1 MNLPQ
6 LRIAAVDDHPVVLA
20 GLQAVEAASAGEMLI
35 VHAVTDSDDL
45 FERLE
50 RQPVDVVLV
59 DLQLKDGLKGPEVVA
74 KLDAINVPS
83 VVYTA
88 ELRPLPIRR
97 AMAAGALG
105 LALKNDPIEGLIHT
119 IRAAA
124 GHEFAV
130 SSQLAH
136 VLIKDDTLTPRLAPR
151 EIEVLEL
158 LHQGI
163 PRKSVG
169 RLMTPPASDSTVDT
183 YLRRVSA
190 KYRQLGR
197 TVHGVPDALGHAER
211 DGYFEGL
218 ETTEH

>member
-1 MNLPQ
+1 MNFQ
-6 LRIAAVDDHPVVLA
+6 VLRVAAVDDHPVLLA
-20 GLQAVEAASAGEMLI
+20 GLQAVESFSIGELQLL
-35 VHAVTDSDDL
+35 HAVTEPDEL
-45 FERLE
+45 FERI
-50 RQPVDVVLV
+50 RTRPVDVVLV

-74 KLDAINVPS
+74 QLDELGVPS

-105 LALKNDPIEGLIHT
+105 LALKNDPMDGLIRT

-124 GHEFAV
+124 AGEFAV

-136 VLIKDDTLTPRLAPR
+136 VLIKDVSLTPRLAPR

-169 RLMTPPASDSTVDT
+169 RLMNPPASDSTVDT
-183 YLRRVSA
+183 YLRRVSG

-197 TVHGVPDALGHAER
+197 TVNGVPDALGHAER
-211 DGYFEGL
+211 DGYFES
-218 ETTEH
+218 

>member
-1 MNLPQ
+1 MNFQ
-6 LRIAAVDDHPVVLA
+6 VLRAAAVDDHPVVLA
-20 GLQAVEAASAGEMLI
+20 GLQAVESFSIGELQL
-35 VHAVTDSDDL
+35 VHAVTEPDEL
-45 FERLE
+45 FERI
-50 RQPVDVVLV
+50 RNRPVDVVLV

-74 KLDAINVPS
+74 QLDELGVPS

-105 LALKNDPIEGLIHT
+105 LALKNDPMDGLIRT

-124 GHEFAV
+124 AGEFAV

-136 VLIKDDTLTPRLAPR
+136 VLIKDDSLTPRLAPR

-169 RLMTPPASDSTVDT
+169 RLMNPPASDSTVDT
-183 YLRRVSA
+183 YLRRVSG

-197 TVHGVPDALGHAER
+197 TVNGVPDALGHAER
-211 DGYFEGL
+211 DGYFES
-218 ETTEH
+218 

>member
-1 MNLPQ
+1 MNFQ
-6 LRIAAVDDHPVVLA
+6 VLRVAAVDDHPVVLA
-20 GLQAVEAASAGEMLI
+20 GLQAVESFSIGELQL
-35 VHAVTDSDDL
+35 VHAVTEPDEL
-45 FERLE
+45 FERI
-50 RQPVDVVLV
+50 RNRPVDVVLV

-74 KLDAINVPS
+74 QLDELGVPS

-105 LALKNDPIEGLIHT
+105 LALKNDPMDGLIRT

-124 GHEFAV
+124 AGEFAV

-136 VLIKDDTLTPRLAPR
+136 VLIKDVSLTPRLAPR

-169 RLMTPPASDSTVDT
+169 RLMNPPASDSTVDT
-183 YLRRVSA
+183 YLRRVSG

-197 TVHGVPDALGHAER
+197 TVNGVPDALGHAER
-211 DGYFEGL
+211 DGYFES
-218 ETTEH
+218 

>member
-1 MNLPQ
+1 M
-6 LRIAAVDDHPVVLA
+6 
-20 GLQAVEAASAGEMLI
+20 
-35 VHAVTDSDDL
+35 
-45 FERLE
+45 
-50 RQPVDVVLV
+50 VLV

-74 KLDAINVPS
+74 QLDELGVPS

-105 LALKNDPIEGLIHT
+105 LALKNDPMDGLIRT

-124 GHEFAV
+124 AGEFAV

-136 VLIKDDTLTPRLAPR
+136 VLIKDVSLTPRLAPR

-169 RLMTPPASDSTVDT
+169 RLMNPPASDSTVDT
-183 YLRRVSA
+183 YLRRVSG

-197 TVHGVPDALGHAER
+197 TVNGVPDALGHAER
-211 DGYFEGL
+211 DGYFES
-218 ETTEH
+218 

>member
-1 MNLPQ
+1 MNFQ
-6 LRIAAVDDHPVVLA
+6 VLRVAAVDDHPVVLA
-20 GLQAVEAASAGEMLI
+20 GLQAVESFSIGELQL
-35 VHAVTDSDDL
+35 VHAVTEPDEL
-45 FERLE
+45 FERI
-50 RQPVDVVLV
+50 RTRPVDVVLV

-74 KLDAINVPS
+74 QLDELGVPS

-105 LALKNDPIEGLIHT
+105 LALKNDPMDGLIRT

-124 GHEFAV
+124 AGEFAV

-136 VLIKDDTLTPRLAPR
+136 VLIKDVSLTPRLAPR

-169 RLMTPPASDSTVDT
+169 RLMNPPASDSTVDT
-183 YLRRVSA
+183 YLRRVSG

-197 TVHGVPDALGHAER
+197 TVNGVPDALGHAER
-211 DGYFEGL
+211 DGYFES
-218 ETTEH
+218 

>member
-1 MNLPQ
+1 MNLPT
-6 LRIAAVDDHPVVLA
+6 LRVAAVDDHPVVLA
-20 GLQAVEAASAGEMLI
+20 GLQAVESASIGELLL
-35 VHAVTDSDDL
+35 VHAVTEPDVL
-45 FERLE
+45 FERI
-50 RQPVDVVLV
+50 RQQPVDVVLV
-59 DLQLKDGLKGPEVVA
+59 DLQLKDGLKGPGVVA
-74 KLDAINVPS
+74 QLDELGIPS

-105 LALKNDPIEGLIHT
+105 LALKNDPIDGLIRT

-124 GHEFAV
+124 AGEFAV

-136 VLIKDDTLTPRLAPR
+136 VLIKDETLTPRLAPR

-169 RLMTPPASDSTVDT
+169 RLMNPPASDSTVDT
-183 YLRRVSA
+183 YLRRVSG

-197 TVHGVPDALGHAER
+197 TVNGVPDALGHAER
-211 DGYFEGL
+211 DGYFES
-218 ETTEH
+218 

>member
-1 MNLPQ
+1 MNFQ
-6 LRIAAVDDHPVVLA
+6 VLRVAAVDDHPVVLA
-20 GLQAVEAASAGEMLI
+20 GLQAVESFSIGELQLL
-35 VHAVTDSDDL
+35 HAVTEPDEL
-45 FERLE
+45 FERI
-50 RQPVDVVLV
+50 RTRPVDVVLV

-74 KLDAINVPS
+74 QLDELGVPS

-105 LALKNDPIEGLIHT
+105 LALKNDPMDGLIRT

-124 GHEFAV
+124 AGEFAV

-136 VLIKDDTLTPRLAPR
+136 VLIKDDSLTPRLAPR

-169 RLMTPPASDSTVDT
+169 RLMNPPASDSTVDT
-183 YLRRVSA
+183 YLRRVSG

-197 TVHGVPDALGHAER
+197 TVNGVPDALGHAER
-211 DGYFEGL
+211 DGYFES
-218 ETTEH
+218 

>member
-1 MNLPQ
+1 MNFQ
-6 LRIAAVDDHPVVLA
+6 VLRVAAVDDHPVVLA
-20 GLQAVEAASAGEMLI
+20 GLQAVESFSIGELQL
-35 VHAVTDSDDL
+35 VHAVTEPDEL
-45 FERLE
+45 FERI
-50 RQPVDVVLV
+50 RTRPVDVVLV

-74 KLDAINVPS
+74 QLDELGVPS

-105 LALKNDPIEGLIHT
+105 LALKNDPMDGLIRT

-124 GHEFAV
+124 AGEFAV

-136 VLIKDDTLTPRLAPR
+136 VLIKDDSLTPRLAPR

-169 RLMTPPASDSTVDT
+169 RLMNPPASDSTVDT
-183 YLRRVSA
+183 YLRRVSG

-197 TVHGVPDALGHAER
+197 TVNGVPDALGHAER
-211 DGYFEGL
+211 DGYFES
-218 ETTEH
+218 

>member
-1 MNLPQ
+1 MNFQ
-6 LRIAAVDDHPVVLA
+6 VLRVAAVDDHPVVLA
-20 GLQAVEAASAGEMLI
+20 GLQAVESASIGELQL
-35 VHAVTDSDDL
+35 VHAVTEPDEL
-45 FERLE
+45 FERI
-50 RQPVDVVLV
+50 RTRPVDVVLV

-74 KLDAINVPS
+74 QLDELGVPS

-105 LALKNDPIEGLIHT
+105 LALKNDPMDGLIRT
-119 IRAAA
+119 IRSAAA
-124 GHEFAV
+124 GEFAV

-136 VLIKDDTLTPRLAPR
+136 VLIKDDSLTPRLAPR

-169 RLMTPPASDSTVDT
+169 RLMNPPASDSTVDT
-183 YLRRVSA
+183 YLRRVSG

-197 TVHGVPDALGHAER
+197 TVNGVPDALGHAER
-211 DGYFEGL
+211 DGYFES
-218 ETTEH
+218 

>member
-1 MNLPQ
+1 MNFQ
-6 LRIAAVDDHPVVLA
+6 VLRVAAVDDHPVVLA
-20 GLQAVEAASAGEMLI
+20 GLQAVESFSIGELQLL
-35 VHAVTDSDDL
+35 HAVTEPDEL
-45 FERLE
+45 FERI
-50 RQPVDVVLV
+50 RNRPVDVVLV

-74 KLDAINVPS
+74 QLDELGVPS

-105 LALKNDPIEGLIHT
+105 LALKNDPMDGLIRT

-124 GHEFAV
+124 AGEFAV

-136 VLIKDDTLTPRLAPR
+136 VLIKDVSLTPRLAPR

-169 RLMTPPASDSTVDT
+169 RLMNPPASDSTVDT
-183 YLRRVSA
+183 YLRRVSG

-197 TVHGVPDALGHAER
+197 TVNGVPDALGHAER
-211 DGYFEGL
+211 DGYFES
-218 ETTEH
+218 